1 MQKLES
7 EIFLPAGLTSP
18 GDRTYGGG
26 GVDADCHPPL
36 PALWMRQ
43 VRVAMLAAA
52 AGDDGVA
59 MVMMMCSSC
68 WFQLYC
74 AQWLGQE
81 RIVCGGCF
89 TNMARVVDRASL
101 NVRLFFCIGPKQ
113 SFDGLWSSD
122 LVGDVRSR
130 DFFSVSRPVCRGLG

>member
-1 MQKLES
+1 M
-7 EIFLPAGLTSP
+7 
-18 GDRTYGGG
+18 GG

-89 TNMARVVDRASL
+89 TNMARVVDRGSL
-101 NVRLFFCIGPKQ
+101 NVRLFFCISRVLTVYGVQ
-113 SFDGLWSSD
+113 IWSVMLD
-122 LVGDVRSR
+122 LETSSRSR
-130 DFFSVSRPVCRGLG
+130 GQFAPVVGSFILTSVSVLVSSSS